1 MSHLSSDTKQNQ
13 PARRIAT
20 VQVQLISRNLLTFT
34 FTPSLGQPSIYV
46 YVYIYIDIMII
57 YIPIDK
63 RIMFWSQ
70 DDWTD
75 PTSSPKLRHYASTYS
90 QILPIIVVFKKLRSI
105 SETLL
110 GTDLVKPGGLFCLD
124 ILRMEAG
131 LPRVGADLPV
141 GLYTPI
147 RAALAWT
154 LDQSKMRNL
163 GRSTN
168 GVGGGWV
175 VKHKAPSKPPLM
187 VS

>member
-1 MSHLSSDTKQNQ
+1 MPQ
-13 PARRIAT
+13 PI
-20 VQVQLISRNLLTFT
+20 
-34 FTPSLGQPSIYV
+34 PS
-46 YVYIYIDIMII
+46 
-57 YIPIDK
+57 
-63 RIMFWSQ
+63 
-70 DDWTD
+70 
-75 PTSSPKLRHYASTYS
+75 YS

-168 GVGGGWV
+168 GVGGVG
-175 VKHKAPSKPPLM
+175 L
-187 VS
+187 